1 MKLIESP
8 YVQIL
13 CGLDS
18 ARKNAMLLLAMMVLR
33 RKGPLNHGPTHQ
45 YIAPNIDV
53 ERMKDLDY
61 DDVLLDRYEPI
72 NVLHAIRDR
81 LLDSP
86 WEPPTSA
93 SAPNWN
99 VKLENKSPLMNG
111 LATHVHESEPIAKH
125 CYFFLVNFHQFAWHC
140 TVVYHGHMY
149 QPGHDMFPCALHS
162 IHSITFLA

>member
-53 ERMKDLDY
+53 ARMKDLDY

-72 NVLHAIRDR
+72 NVLHAIRDH

-93 SAPNWN
+93 SAPN
-99 VKLENKSPLMNG
+99 
-111 LATHVHESEPIAKH
+111 
-125 CYFFLVNFHQFAWHC
+125 
-140 TVVYHGHMY
+140 
-149 QPGHDMFPCALHS
+149 
-162 IHSITFLA
+162 